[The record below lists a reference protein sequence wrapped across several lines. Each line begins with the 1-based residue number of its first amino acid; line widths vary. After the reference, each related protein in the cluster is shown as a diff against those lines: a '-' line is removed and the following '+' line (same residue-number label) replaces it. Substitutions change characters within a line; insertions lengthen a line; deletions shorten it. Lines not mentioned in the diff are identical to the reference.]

1 MPNDYLDGEL
11 TIGRPSGGD
20 RGPTI
25 EISVRDSSSSIV
37 YFAQRIDGGPIKIGC
52 SEKVEIRRSG
62 KGKPKGHP

>member
-37 YFAQRIDGGPIKIGC
+37 YFAQRIDGGPIKIG
-52 SEKVEIRRSG
+52 
-62 KGKPKGHP
+62 